1 MAAGASFPW
10 RGGLW
15 AARGR
20 RGSCGSFSGERGL
33 PSFTLCSAPPS
44 KSTLLE
50 RLNGTRAGG
59 VAVVAGRRCGD
70 GSDVAGKTRPGLVSS
85 SLPRGALCLLSRA
98 RRAIGRAEA
107 SQDTALFT
115 RKRAKALRG
124 VRARYLDTRVTKAP
138 ATLQPQRTHRSR
150 GTTSSHGQAAPKKR
164 SSRRLP
170 EH

>member
-1 MAAGASFPW
+1 MV
-10 RGGLW
+10 LE
-15 AARGR
+15 GR
-20 RGSCGSFSGERGL
+20 RDCGGPPAASGL
-33 PSFTLCSAPPS
+33 PYDLYSCECSAPPS
-44 KSTLLE
+44 RQSIILAFE
-50 RLNGTRAGG
+50 RRRGGG
-59 VAVVAGRRCGD
+59 VVASRMGCSD
-70 GSDVAGKTRPGLVSS
+70 GVSDPAGKTRPWWAMS

-150 GTTSSHGQAAPKKR
+150 GTTSSHGQAAPPQR